1 MTTRNRR
8 GALAYLGAF
17 EAVLAILIGGA
28 FGWWI
33 DSLIDSAPVG
43 LLIGLAA
50 GFGAFI
56 LLMVRLSRKLEELRI
71 EEERDRP
78 PEATT
83 PSDSEGWDDGSWG
96 SSKVWDDDPWDRRD

>member
-8 GALAYLGAF
+8 GALAYQGAF

-33 DSLIDSAPVG
+33 DSLVDSSPVG
-43 LLIGLAA
+43 LLVGLAA

-71 EEERDRP
+71 EEEGDRSPEEAP
-78 PEATT
+78 PSG
-83 PSDSEGWDDGSWG
+83 SDGWDDDSWG
-96 SSKVWDDDPWDRRD
+96 SSKVWDDDSWDRRD